1 MADVY
6 CDYCGAKAEYVDSS
20 EVYDQ
25 SYGMIY
31 LCRPCQAW
39 VGVHKGTDRPLGRLA
54 DATLRRWKQNGH
66 NVFDPLW
73 KTGPFRGRRKAA
85 YAWLA
90 QKMGLPVEKTH
101 FGMFT
106 VDQCKEAINIIFDSL
121 KGEFANGRKEDPGR
135 SAPDRR

>member
-1 MADVY
+1 MVDVY
-6 CDYCGAKAEYVDSS
+6 CDYCGTKADFVDS
-20 EVYDQ
+20 EVVYGK

-31 LCRPCQAW
+31 LCPKCGAY
-39 VGVHKGTDRPLGRLA
+39 VGVHKGTDKPLGRLA
-54 DATLRRWKQNGH
+54 DAELRHWKKNGH

-73 KTGPFRGRRKAA
+73 KTGPFKGRRKDA

-106 VDQCKEAINIIFDSL
+106 VDQCKEAVNIIFEGL
-121 KGEFANGRKEDPGR
+121 KGELSHERK
-135 SAPDRR
+135 